1 VSDWVSLIKDWS
13 WETRYL
19 WLAIVEA
26 GLLVGFVAGSAVFF
40 IWLERK
46 VAGRIQ
52 DRLGP
57 TRVGGRFG
65 WLQTIAD
72 GIKLLVKEDLI
83 PADADQMLFRLG
95 PYIAFCGAF
104 AAYIALPFANGWVA
118 KPLSIGIFFILAVM
132 STEVF
137 GIILAGYGS
146 GSKWALFGG
155 MREAAQMVS
164 YEVPMAL
171 CVLVPVIVAG
181 SMDLNYISNLQAG
194 GIWNWYVFH
203 DPFTFLAFW
212 TYFTCATAQCKRA
225 PFDLAEAES
234 ELVAGFHTEYSG
246 LRWSFFFMG
255 EYGAMFAVSGIA
267 VLLFLGGWH
276 TGLLP
281 ELSSSFA
288 QWLGGSDPQSWPAYL
303 GWVIGNI
310 LNVGVFI
317 VKGWGLVF
325 VQMWVRWTLPR
336 LRIDQVMMTCLKYL
350 LPISCVLLLGV
361 SVWQLAVSPFVG
373 PYFSYGLCGLC
384 LLLFVWMAWK
394 VWTTRSR
401 LPVFVTGATNLW
413 NRGPIPPEL
422 VQKM

>member
-1 VSDWVSLIKDWS
+1 MEWLSSHKELVDGI
-13 WETRYL
+13 
-19 WLAIVEA
+19 LAIVETL
-26 GLLVGFVAGSAVFF
+26 LLVGFVAGSAVFF

-72 GIKLLVKEDLI
+72 GVKLLVKEDLI

-104 AAYIALPFANGWVA
+104 AAFIALPFANGWVA
-118 KPLSIGIFFILAVM
+118 KPLSIGVFFILAVM

-155 MREAAQMVS
+155 IREAAQMVS

-181 SMDLNYISNLQAG
+181 SMDLNYVSNQQHG
-194 GIWNWYVFH
+194 GIWNWYLFH

-246 LRWSFFFMG
+246 LRWSFFFMA

-276 TGLLP
+276 TGFLP
-281 ELSSSFA
+281 ELSSTLASA
-288 QWLGGSDPQSWPAYL
+288 LGDPEQSYGRYWLGWA
-303 GWVIGNI
+303 IGNA
-310 LNVGVFI
+310 LNVVVFV
-317 VKGWGLVF
+317 VKGWVLVF

-350 LPISCVLLLGV
+350 LPISCVLLMGV
-361 SVWQLAVSPFVG
+361 SVWQVAVSYCPWVG
-373 PYFSYGLCGLC
+373 AYFSYVLCAACLGL
-384 LLLFVWMAWK
+384 FAWMTVK
-394 VWTTRSR
+394 VVTTPSH
-401 LPVFVTGATNLW
+401 LPVSVTGATNLW
-413 NRGPIPPEL
+413 HRGPIPPEL
-422 VQKM
+422 ARKM

>member
-1 VSDWVSLIKDWS
+1 MPTVIDWLSSHRELVDGI
-13 WETRYL
+13 
-19 WLAIVEA
+19 LAILEA
-26 GLLVGFVAGSAVFF
+26 LLLVTFVAGSAVFF

-181 SMDLNYISNLQAG
+181 SMDLNYISNLQKG

-246 LRWSFFFMG
+246 LRWSFFFMA

-276 TGLLP
+276 TGFLP
-281 ELSSSFA
+281 ELSSTLASA
-288 QWLGGSDPQSWPAYL
+288 LGDPEQSYGRYYL
-303 GWVIGNI
+303 GWVIGNL
-310 LNVGVFI
+310 LNMAVFI
-317 VKGWGLVF
+317 VKGWLLVF

-350 LPISCVLLLGV
+350 LPISCVLLMGV
-361 SVWQLAVSPFVG
+361 SIWQVAVSPLVG
-373 PYFSYGLCGLC
+373 PYFSYVLCGVC
-384 LLLFVWMAWK
+384 LALFAWMAWK

-401 LPVFVTGATNLW
+401 LPLMVTGATNLW
-413 NRGPIPPEL
+413 DRGPIPPEL
-422 VQKM
+422 ARKI

>member
-1 VSDWVSLIKDWS
+1 
-13 WETRYL
+13 
-19 WLAIVEA
+19 
-26 GLLVGFVAGSAVFF
+26 
-40 IWLERK
+40 
-46 VAGRIQ
+46 
-52 DRLGP
+52 
-57 TRVGGRFG
+57 
-65 WLQTIAD
+65 
-72 GIKLLVKEDLI
+72 
-83 PADADQMLFRLG
+83 
-95 PYIAFCGAF
+95 
-104 AAYIALPFANGWVA
+104 
-118 KPLSIGIFFILAVM
+118 
-132 STEVF
+132 
-137 GIILAGYGS
+137 
-146 GSKWALFGG
+146 
-155 MREAAQMVS
+155 
-164 YEVPMAL
+164 
-171 CVLVPVIVAG
+171 
-181 SMDLNYISNLQAG
+181 
-194 GIWNWYVFH
+194 
-203 DPFTFLAFW
+203 
-212 TYFTCATAQCKRA
+212 
-225 PFDLAEAES
+225 
-234 ELVAGFHTEYSG
+234 
-246 LRWSFFFMG
+246 
-255 EYGAMFAVSGIA
+255 
-267 VLLFLGGWH
+267 LGGWH